1 MRFSTKLFSALFILT
16 MIAGIVLSKWVI
28 DGINFSGTNFF
39 YVFNAYNIAG
49 LVMIGLNTILGMIL
63 YARFLKS
70 LRLSRAI
77 FFATFPI
84 TIFYAFSL
92 FLIAS
97 ARTLEGEIASFLRN
111 VLKIN
116 STFNALLWCVLLT
129 LIYFIIVFLIYAYLC
144 MPVQRV
150 EKITRRLSDGRVREE
165 SFEVGSSKQFKTIE
179 SALEKINYN
188 YKEKENIAKQTDLE
202 VEKFIP
208 KEFLKFLGKTSI
220 TELELGNQ
228 VQKNATTFY
237 CDISNLDKQNMTLT
251 LEENFNFINSYLN
264 VISPIIRKFDGFID
278 KYLGDGILA
287 VFSRPEN
294 AMECSTA
301 VCRAI
306 EIKNHSQ
313 RRLPNINV
321 RISIHTGEIILGV
334 VGEQQRKSPTI
345 VSDVVNL
352 ATKMEEINLLMGTKI
367 VFSRQTLNELP
378 AKYQFAYRN
387 IGSLTLENGERTS
400 LYENLEVYPRR
411 KREKLIRLKRN
422 FEDGVRFFNEG
433 AYLKAKSYF
442 RDVLKYVSDDKASY
456 IYYNKACDKI
466 EQNIS

>member
-1 MRFSTKLFSALFILT
+1 

-49 LVMIGLNTILGMIL
+49 LVMIGLNTILGIIL

-97 ARTLEGEIASFLRN
+97 ARTLEGDIASFLRN

-116 STFNALLWCVLLT
+116 STFNALLWCVLIT
-129 LIYFIIVFLIYAYLC
+129 LVYLLIVFLIYAYLC

-165 SFEVGSSKQFKTIE
+165 SFEVGNSKQFKTIE

-188 YKEKENIAKQTDLE
+188 YKEKENIAKQNDLE

-313 RRLPNINV
+313 KSLPNINV
-321 RISIHTGEIILGV
+321 RISIHTGEIIFGV

-352 ATKMEEINLLMGTKI
+352 ATKMEEINLLMGTKV

-378 AKYQFAYRN
+378 AKYQLAYRN

>member
-1 MRFSTKLFSALFILT
+1 MRFSTKLYSVLFIIT

-28 DGINFSGTNFF
+28 EGINFSGTNFF

-49 LVMIGLNTILGMIL
+49 LVMIVLNTIFGMIL
-63 YARFLKS
+63 YARFLKN
-70 LRLSRAI
+70 LKLSRAI

-84 TIFYAFSL
+84 TISYAFAL

-97 ARTLEGEIASFLRN
+97 ARTLDGEIASFLKN

-116 STFNALLWCVLLT
+116 STFNALLWCVLIT
-129 LIYFIIVFLIYAYLC
+129 LIYLLVVFLIYAYLC

-150 EKITRRLSDGRVREE
+150 EKITRRLSDGRVKEE
-165 SFEVGSSKQFKTIE
+165 SFEVGNSKQFKTIE

-188 YKEKENIAKQTDLE
+188 YKEKENLVKQTDLE
-202 VEKFIP
+202 AQKFIP
-208 KEFLKFLGKTSI
+208 REFLKFLGKNSI

-228 VQKNATTFY
+228 VQKNATTFF
-237 CDISNLDKQNMTLT
+237 CDISSLDKQKLSLS
-251 LEENFNFINSYLN
+251 LEENFNFINSYFN
-264 VISPIIRKFDGFID
+264 VVSPIIRKYDGFID

-294 AMECSTA
+294 ALECSTA

-313 RRLPNINV
+313 KSLPNINV
-321 RISIHTGEIILGV
+321 RISIHTGEIMFGV
-334 VGEQQRKSPTI
+334 VGEQQRKSPTVI
-345 VSDVVNL
+345 SDVVNL
-352 ATKMEEINLLMGTKI
+352 ATKMEDINLLMGTKV
-367 VFSRQTLNELP
+367 VFSKETLNELP

-387 IGSLTLENGERTS
+387 IGSLTLENGDKTS
-400 LYENLEVYPRR
+400 LFENLEVYPRR
-411 KREKLIRLKRN
+411 KKDRLMHLKRN
-422 FEDGVRFFNEG
+422 FEDGVRCFHEG
-433 AYLKAKSYF
+433 EFLKAKSCF
-442 RDVLKYVSDDKASY
+442 REVLKYVSDDKASY
-456 IYYNKACDKI
+456 VYFNKASDKI

>member
-97 ARTLEGEIASFLRN
+97 ARTLEGDIASFLRN

-116 STFNALLWCVLLT
+116 STFNALLWCVLIT
-129 LIYFIIVFLIYAYLC
+129 LVYLLIVFLIYAYLC

-165 SFEVGSSKQFKTIE
+165 SFEVGNSKQFKTIE

-264 VISPIIRKFDGFID
+264 VISPIIRKFDGFIE

-313 RRLPNINV
+313 KSLPNINV

-352 ATKMEEINLLMGTKI
+352 ANKMEEINLLMGTKV

>member
-97 ARTLEGEIASFLRN
+97 ARTLEGDIASFLRN

-129 LIYFIIVFLIYAYLC
+129 LIYFIVVFLIYAYLC

-150 EKITRRLSDGRVREE
+150 EKITRRLSDGRVKEE
-165 SFEVGSSKQFKTIE
+165 SFDVGNSKQFKTIE

-264 VISPIIRKFDGFID
+264 VVSPIIRKFDGFID

-313 RRLPNINV
+313 KSLPNINV

-352 ATKMEEINLLMGTKI
+352 ATKMEEINLLMGTKV

>member
-97 ARTLEGEIASFLRN
+97 ARTLEGDIASFLRN

-116 STFNALLWCVLLT
+116 STFNALLWCVLIT
-129 LIYFIIVFLIYAYLC
+129 LVYLLIVFLIYAYLC

-165 SFEVGSSKQFKTIE
+165 SFEVGNSKQFKTIE

-313 RRLPNINV
+313 KSLPNINV

-352 ATKMEEINLLMGTKI
+352 ANKMEEINLLMGTKV

>member
-70 LRLSRAI
+70 LKLSRAI

-97 ARTLEGEIASFLRN
+97 ARTLEGDIASFLRN

-129 LIYFIIVFLIYAYLC
+129 LIYFIIIFLIYAYLC

-165 SFEVGSSKQFKTIE
+165 SFEVGNSKQFKTIE

-321 RISIHTGEIILGV
+321 RISIHTGEIIFGV

-352 ATKMEEINLLMGTKI
+352 ATKMEEINLLMGTR
-367 VFSRQTLNELP
+367 VLFSRQTLNDLP

-387 IGSLTLENGERTS
+387 IGSLTLENGDKTS

-433 AYLKAKSYF
+433 AYLKARSYF

>member
-1 MRFSTKLFSALFILT
+1 MRFSTKLISALFILT

-97 ARTLEGEIASFLRN
+97 ARTLEGDIASFLRN

-116 STFNALLWCVLLT
+116 STFNALLWCVLIT
-129 LIYFIIVFLIYAYLC
+129 LVYLLIVFLIYAYIC

-165 SFEVGSSKQFKTIE
+165 SFEVGNSKQFKTIE

-264 VISPIIRKFDGFID
+264 VVSPIIRKFDGFID

-313 RRLPNINV
+313 KSLPNINV
-321 RISIHTGEIILGV
+321 RISIHTGEIIFGV

-352 ATKMEEINLLMGTKI
+352 ATKMEEINLLMGTKV

-378 AKYQFAYRN
+378 AKYQLAYRN

-411 KREKLIRLKRN
+411 KRERLMHLKRN
-422 FEDGVRFFNEG
+422 FEDGVRSFHKGEF
-433 AYLKAKSYF
+433 LKAKSYF

-456 IYYNKACDKI
+456 IYYNRACDKI